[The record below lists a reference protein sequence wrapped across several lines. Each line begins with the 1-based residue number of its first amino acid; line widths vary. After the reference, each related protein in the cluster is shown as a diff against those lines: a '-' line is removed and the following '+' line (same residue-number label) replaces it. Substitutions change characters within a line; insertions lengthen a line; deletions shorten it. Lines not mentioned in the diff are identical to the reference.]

1 MWWRLSTAPGSD
13 PATKPR
19 AMIHKARWVTEAE
32 FQFWGCATGLRGAN
46 CVLQPLN
53 IFPEWPDEASD
64 QGGTSASLTAP
75 YFSPCQISLWP
86 ETLTQIHR
94 EINNHLKKPNKKDR
108 KSKRDTSQIVGRE
121 GKMLLAVLQ

>member
-32 FQFWGCATGLRGAN
+32 FQFRGCATGLRGAN

-108 KSKRDTSQIVGRE
+108 KSKRDTSQIVSRE